1 MSVKLFVYDLSQ
13 GMART
18 LSLQLTGRQIDAIYH
33 TSVVAFGMETYFG
46 QGILQESPGSTMHGR
61 PIQVIDMGD
70 THKSLAE
77 FQQFIQQQRAVWR
90 AESYHLLDNNCN
102 NFSDAVCMYLVG
114 KNIPSHITGLP
125 QDFLNT
131 PLGAAI
137 RPVIENIFGPS
148 RHSPAGETSA
158 VGTAA
163 IHTHQSPNPTT
174 LRPLPMATPMLD
186 SLPGPCL
193 FESFGKLDSVFEKF
207 QQHFRE
213 NSLSL
218 NDSIF
223 QDIKTCLSASLL
235 HKKPLGPLPKGWNL
249 VFEQAFSK
257 VTPSL
262 FPVLDVLRLLLLHQ
276 EPASFFGSSELEYQE
291 STIVSLFSKLLG
303 SMHVFQNLETWNPVV
318 LMSLRIACNA
328 FARDANPVILSSD
341 ASLGAVT
348 YRSLTTCLAIES
360 LLASENQ
367 VKLQHASTAL
377 IYNLTL
383 FIADRRREGENGDL
397 FLEWVAEVFAACA
410 QGLRYNSDP
419 KLLYAV
425 GLILKHF
432 WQEEAITGLA
442 DVLEVNSILAQKREE
457 GCGRVAEEIQ
467 KILSA

>member
-1 MSVKLFVYDLSQ
+1 M
-13 GMART
+13 
-18 LSLQLTGRQIDAIYH
+18 
-33 TSVVAFGMETYFG
+33 
-46 QGILQESPGSTMHGR
+46 
-61 PIQVIDMGD
+61 
-70 THKSLAE
+70 
-77 FQQFIQQQRAVWR
+77 
-90 AESYHLLDNNCN
+90 
-102 NFSDAVCMYLVG
+102 
-114 KNIPSHITGLP
+114 
-125 QDFLNT
+125 
-131 PLGAAI
+131 
-137 RPVIENIFGPS
+137 
-148 RHSPAGETSA
+148 
-158 VGTAA
+158 
-163 IHTHQSPNPTT
+163 
-174 LRPLPMATPMLD
+174 
-186 SLPGPCL
+186 
-193 FESFGKLDSVFEKF
+193 
-207 QQHFRE
+207 
-213 NSLSL
+213 
-218 NDSIF
+218 
-223 QDIKTCLSASLL
+223 
-235 HKKPLGPLPKGWNL
+235 
-249 VFEQAFSK
+249 
-257 VTPSL
+257 
-262 FPVLDVLRLLLLHQ
+262 
-276 EPASFFGSSELEYQE
+276 
-291 STIVSLFSKLLG
+291 
-303 SMHVFQNLETWNPVV
+303 FQNLETWNPVV

-367 VKLQHASTAL
+367 VKMQHASTAL